1 MRNYYYCYCYHCIL
15 IISAVFCTVSVSG
28 GIHHHHRQ
36 QLTFQSRN
44 DIRRVLNRDELL
56 KLTVLIHGGSD
67 EVYSD
72 DSIILDLDDDDGDN
86 TRGGGNGDDDDSTAL
101 VGAISDEAARL
112 REEATSEVDQDIDDV
127 YRALQIRKKQ
137 RLEAKR
143 LKLEE
148 ERRKRMEQEVER
160 KRVLE
165 EEEKE
170 KAEEERRRMEAE
182 AERKEI
188 EEQRLLEEAEKEA
201 ELLATKREMDAERKR
216 REEVEASI
224 QREMEEAAAT
234 RNEIENLKEQLSAEK
249 ERRILLE
256 AENIRI
262 TDDLARRTKSDTKNI
277 DGKESNDCD
286 EEDFMIETDVSEE
299 EEEFMTET
307 DLSEDEVLISN
318 VVDWDEEEESFD
330 FEDTEIDDSLKTT
343 DASSRTSKGIRKN
356 AVMRKR
362 RKNEVF
368 AEDGKD
374 LDRDFPSSTLDLRS
388 ELEGVLMLSRD
399 STSSLKKLILTQA
412 VILSFAVTLIISCSI
427 AILSVS
433 LTKIAIKEIINAKR

>member
-1 MRNYYYCYCYHCIL
+1 
-15 IISAVFCTVSVSG
+15 
-28 GIHHHHRQ
+28 
-36 QLTFQSRN
+36 
-44 DIRRVLNRDELL
+44 VLDRDELL

-72 DSIILDLDDDDGDN
+72 DSIVLDLDDDEDYA
-86 TRGGGNGDDDDSTAL
+86 RGGDDDSIAL

-148 ERRKRMEQEVER
+148 ERRKRMEQEAER
-160 KRVLE
+160 KRALE
-165 EEEKE
+165 EEEKK
-170 KAEEERRRMEAE
+170 KAEEERRRVEAE
-182 AERKEI
+182 DERKEI
-188 EEQRLLEEAEKEA
+188 EEKKLLEEAEKEA

-249 ERRILLE
+249 ERRVLVE

-262 TDDLARRTKSDTKNI
+262 TDDLAQRTKSDTKNI
-277 DGKESNDCD
+277 DGKECNGCD
-286 EEDFMIETDVSEE
+286 EEDFKIETDFSE

-307 DLSEDEVLISN
+307 DLSEEEELISN

-330 FEDTEIDDSLKTT
+330 FEDIEIDDSVKRTNT
-343 DASSRTSKGIRKN
+343 PSRTSKEIRKN
-356 AVMRKR
+356 AVMKKR
-362 RKNEVF
+362 RKNKVF

>member
-1 MRNYYYCYCYHCIL
+1 M
-15 IISAVFCTVSVSG
+15 
-28 GIHHHHRQ
+28 
-36 QLTFQSRN
+36 
-44 DIRRVLNRDELL
+44 NRDELL

-72 DSIILDLDDDDGDN
+72 DSIILDLDDDDGDDA
-86 TRGGGNGDDDDSTAL
+86 RGGGNGDDDDSTAL

-148 ERRKRMEQEVER
+148 ERRKRMEQEAER

-170 KAEEERRRMEAE
+170 KVEEERRRMEAE

-249 ERRILLE
+249 DRRVLLE

-318 VVDWDEEEESFD
+318 VVDWDEEEEPFD
-330 FEDTEIDDSLKTT
+330 FEDTEIDDSLKRTN
-343 DASSRTSKGIRKN
+343 ASSRTLKGIRKN
-356 AVMRKR
+356 AAMRKR
-362 RKNEVF
+362 RKNKVF